1 MLIRLRDLTTLS
13 VEDIDGAK
21 HRITDLLVKHD
32 TSEVSHV
39 IVQLGSW
46 LDRHMCA
53 IRAGAFG
60 TPDLSHDLWRAE
72 VGESH
77 IRESRQ
83 PVATICSTDETL
95 TPEEVATA
103 DGTGPLASLSAI
115 HEKAVEAPDGSTIG
129 SVMDMVIDAEHHK
142 VALLVLHT
150 GLSGLEHQRVVPF
163 ELVDHVD
170 WDLGKVHLKCGA
182 ATVTGSPDLHE
193 MTDQIEGR
201 WYNKVLAYYG
211 IG

>member
-13 VEDIDGAK
+13 VEDIDGAQ
-21 HRITDLLVKHD
+21 HRIIDLLVKRD
-32 TSEVSHV
+32 APDVSHI

-53 IRAGAFG
+53 IRAEAFG
-60 TPDLSHDLWRAE
+60 TPDLSGDLWPAK

-77 IRESRQ
+77 IRENRQ
-83 PVATICSTDETL
+83 PVATICSTDEAL

-115 HEKAVEAPDGSTIG
+115 HEKAVEAPDGSAIG
-129 SVMDMVIDAEHHK
+129 SVMDLVIDAEQHK
-142 VALLVLHT
+142 IALLILHT
-150 GLSGLEHQRVVPF
+150 GLIGLEHQRVVPF

-170 WDLGKVHLKCGA
+170 WDLGKVRLKCEA
-182 ATVTGSPDLHE
+182 ATVAGSPDLHE